1 MSIARSLLWPAVV
14 TSLSTTYFLTV
25 GIQEKIVQRDQA
37 EAAARQAEEIAFAA
51 RLGTDIATLKKE
63 APSLEALPEAPKD
76 VPGGGGDDRR
86 LGTTLAAQSRVLV
99 GLSESQERWS
109 RRVDDMEKKHTET
122 EAEDLRLKAEIQSLS
137 EKVRTVESALK
148 ARQEAEKLAAKKMGK
163 MVANMPAGKAAD
175 LLQEL
180 DDVAAVGLLTQ
191 MKEPDVARVLAL
203 LPPKRAAGLTE
214 RMAEFRVKTP

>member
-1 MSIARSLLWPAVV
+1 MIRPVPRMVWEGLAVFLLALALRAVHLHDI
-14 TSLSTTYFLTV
+14 SPIPSFLHPQEDALSYSSW
-25 GIQEKIVQRDQA
+25 A
-37 EAAARQAEEIAFAA
+37 H
-51 RLGTDIATLKKE
+51 RLASGDWLDRTRGVFQQSPLY
-63 APSLEALPEAPKD
+63 PYVLAL
-76 VPGGGGDDRR
+76 DRR
-86 LGTTLAAQSRVLV
+86 LGKTLAAQSRVLM
-99 GLSESQERWS
+99 GLSESQERWNQ
-109 RRVDDMEKKHTET
+109 RVEEMEKRRTDS

-137 EKVRTVESALK
+137 EKVRTVEAALR

-163 MVANMPAGKAAD
+163 MVANMPPGKAAD

-180 DDVAAVGLLTQ
+180 DDISAVGLLTQ

>member
-25 GIQEKIVQRDQA
+25 GIQEKIIQRDQA
-37 EAAARQAEEIAFAA
+37 ESAARQAEEAAFEA

-63 APSLEALPEAPKD
+63 EPLLEASKEGTQGVSA
-76 VPGGGGDDRR
+76 GGLDRR

-99 GLSESQERWS
+99 GLSESQERWAK
-109 RRVDDMEKKHTET
+109 RVDDMEKKHTET

-137 EKVRTVESALK
+137 EKVRTVEAALR
-148 ARQEAEKLAAKKMGK
+148 ARQEAEKMAAKKMGK

-180 DDVAAVGLLTQ
+180 DDVSAVGLLTQ

>member
-1 MSIARSLLWPAVV
+1 MSFARSLLWPAVV

-25 GIQEKIVQRDQA
+25 GIQEKVLQRDQA
-37 EAAARQAEEIAFAA
+37 AAEARRAEEAALTA

-63 APSLEALPEAPKD
+63 APSLEAPPESKEAP
-76 VPGGGGDDRR
+76 GALDRR
-86 LGTTLAAQSRVLV
+86 LGKTLAAQSRVLM
-99 GLSESQERWS
+99 GLSESQERWNQ
-109 RRVDDMEKKHTET
+109 RVEEMEKRRTDS

-137 EKVRTVESALK
+137 EKVRTVEAALR

-163 MVANMPAGKAAD
+163 MVANMPPGKAAD

-180 DDVAAVGLLTQ
+180 DDISAVGLLTQ